1 MGRRDHRPKN
11 EKEEERTKG
20 EQRTETAIMRRC
32 VPKQSVGSRFLVVTL
47 ATEGPHRE
55 YERTESLLMTCNDDR
70 GRVVLFIEG
79 DNTWHGFGS
88 VKKTSKHTM
97 LQDIFNVETKV
108 MSIERDSGQREP
120 FLQAWKEKLCYFLE
134 LSNKP
139 EEEEEDEEEEKE
151 EEKEEEEEE
160 MKRGEKGG
168 PRETAL
174 IPESLAAGQCCEATD
189 VERLIIQDSG
199 LCSSALCQE
208 RNPVVAIEGLY
219 RSLPI
224 P

>member
-11 EKEEERTKG
+11 EEEGTKG

-32 VPKQSVGSRFLVVTL
+32 VPKQSVGSRFLVDEYVNVDVVDVVDVNEDEDVDVVDVDVNVNVHVTVDVDVD
-47 ATEGPHRE
+47 EKVE
-55 YERTESLLMTCNDDR
+55 
-70 GRVVLFIEG
+70 GRVKVVFIEE

-97 LQDIFNVETKV
+97 LQDIFNVET
-108 MSIERDSGQREP
+108 
-120 FLQAWKEKLCYFLE
+120 
-134 LSNKP
+134 
-139 EEEEEDEEEEKE
+139 
-151 EEKEEEEEE
+151 
-160 MKRGEKGG
+160 

-174 IPESLAAGQCCEATD
+174 IPESLAAGQCCEAAD

>member
-11 EKEEERTKG
+11 EEEGTKG

-32 VPKQSVGSRFLVVTL
+32 VPKQSVGSLYVVDVNEDEDVDVVDVDVNVNVHVTVDVDVD
-47 ATEGPHRE
+47 EKVE
-55 YERTESLLMTCNDDR
+55 
-70 GRVVLFIEG
+70 GRVKVVFIEE

-88 VKKTSKHTM
+88 VKKASKHTM
-97 LQDIFNVETKV
+97 LQDIFNVET
-108 MSIERDSGQREP
+108 
-120 FLQAWKEKLCYFLE
+120 
-134 LSNKP
+134 
-139 EEEEEDEEEEKE
+139 
-151 EEKEEEEEE
+151 
-160 MKRGEKGG
+160 

-174 IPESLAAGQCCEATD
+174 IPESLAAGQCCEAAD

-224 P
+224 S